1 MEDKVKSGL
10 LLDVV
15 VWEGAYIFKM
25 LVKIRHCW
33 SVGFLLCLG
42 SWPWHYQWCLKTR
55 PQLMTLVKLVK
66 ICISP
71 WRRSQ
76 PLGLP
81 LEYKPGF
88 WISMGVSFPTG
99 FPNRIILIQHI
110 LFQTKFT
117 KHGIH
122 YDRTNVS
129 FMISPT
135 NPLRHPQRPL
145 YLTASIISHHH
156 LLLVKS
162 GCCCKVM
169 SLRDGRSTKNW

>member
-42 SWPWHYQWCLKTR
+42 SWPWHYQWCLKTW

-66 ICISP
+66 ICILP

-88 WISMGVSFPTG
+88 WISMGVSFPMGG
-99 FPNRIILIQHI
+99 FQIELSSYNISFFRQNLRNMGYTMIIL
-110 LFQTKFT
+110 
-117 KHGIH
+117 
-122 YDRTNVS
+122 VS
-129 FMISPT
+129 LSW
-135 NPLRHPQRPL
+135 
-145 YLTASIISHHH
+145 Y
-156 LLLVKS
+156 LLLILLGTLNDLCTSLPPSSLTTTCCSWKVDVVVK
-162 GCCCKVM
+162 
-169 SLRDGRSTKNW
+169 

>member
-1 MEDKVKSGL
+1 MEDKVKNGL

-33 SVGFLLCLG
+33 SVGFLLCLV

-71 WRRSQ
+71 WRWSQ

-88 WISMGVSFPTG
+88 WISMGVSFLMGG
-99 FPNRIILIQHI
+99 FQIELSSYNISFFRQNLW
-110 LFQTKFT
+110 
-117 KHGIH
+117 
-122 YDRTNVS
+122 NVGYTTIVLVS
-129 FMISPT
+129 LSW
-135 NPLRHPQRPL
+135 
-145 YLTASIISHHH
+145 Y
-156 LLLVKS
+156 LLLILLGTFNDLCTSLPPSSLTTTCCSWKVDVVVK
-162 GCCCKVM
+162 
-169 SLRDGRSTKNW
+169 